1 MSEATAKYLTQHTH
15 ELKRRLIHNDV
26 FIQACKNLGIEKVDV
41 LLPLKRSDDEELTRE
56 KLLEIK
62 NHDSWRQGILE
73 AVISEQMRLRELDE
87 NFDDDE
93 HFDLEESRRIDEEY
107 RERNRI
113 FEEKYGKKM
122 ERGFT

>member
-1 MSEATAKYLTQHTH
+1 M
-15 ELKRRLIHNDV
+15 
-26 FIQACKNLGIEKVDV
+26 
-41 LLPLKRSDDEELTRE
+41 LLPLRSDDEEAPRE
-56 KLLEIK
+56 KL
-62 NHDSWRQGILE
+62 WRSRITILGDEILE

>member
-41 LLPLKRSDDEELTRE
+41 LLPMKRDEDEELTRE

-93 HFDLEESRRIDEEY
+93 HFDLEE
-107 RERNRI
+107 
-113 FEEKYGKKM
+113 
-122 ERGFT
+122 